1 MAKLFRE
8 RQSEEEYLLRL
19 RIPPGQDLPTLFAQ
33 VIEPNLDGHDLVSLG
48 TSKGRTYVEVTYRT
62 RLRPGVSVIAA
73 ASAISAAPGI
83 EDVQLRRLGSEDS

>member
-1 MAKLFRE
+1 MSPLH
-8 RQSEEEYLLRL
+8 LRD
-19 RIPPGQDLPTLFAQ
+19 IGPPPAVARFPASLFAQ
-33 VIEPNLDGHDLVSLG
+33 VIEPHLNGHDLVSLG
-48 TSKGRTYVEVTYRT
+48 TSKGRTYIEVTYRT